1 MNAPLSVVSVN
12 TRGLRGRRKRV
23 KVFNTLKSKFADA
36 VFLFQETHSDKSI
49 YQKWR
54 SEWGS
59 EIFLNHGESNSR
71 GVMVAF
77 SNNLDVSNFKYFSDN
92 CGRIQLCTL

>member
-1 MNAPLSVVSVN
+1 M
-12 TRGLRGRRKRV
+12 

-92 CGRIQLCTL
+92 CGRIQLCTFEYNN